1 MKRLLRASTVRA
13 AALLGASLLVLSA
26 CHYHHP
32 YGGYYGHGYGYGYGH
47 RGHHGYKH
55 HGRGHGPRGYF
66 RRHRGHHGY

>member
-1 MKRLLRASTVRA
+1 MKRLLTASTVRA

-32 YGGYYGHGYGYGYGH
+32 YGGYYGYGYGYGH

-55 HGRGHGPRGYF
+55 HGRGYGPRGYH
-66 RRHRGHHGY
+66 RRDRGHHGY